1 LDPLSILYIALAVAV
16 LIVGIAIAV
25 ALLGVRRN
33 VAQLTQRLDETL
45 RQFEM
50 SSEDLRKTNAAVR
63 EVVND
68 VDRAVGNVAHFTDGV
83 RALRQP
89 LDVVSKILELS
100 VSPTLINL
108 AGGLAGVRAAASHI
122 IHRGAGKEEKR

>member
-16 LIVGIAIAV
+16 LIVGIAIATM
-25 ALLGVRRN
+25 LLGIRRS
-33 VAQLTQRLDETL
+33 VAQLTQRVDETL

-63 EVVND
+63 EVVNG
-68 VDRAVGNVAHFTDGV
+68 VDRAVGNVAHFTDGI

-89 LDVVSKILELS
+89 VDVVSKILELS

-108 AGGLAGVRAAASHI
+108 ASGLVGVRAAASHI
-122 IHRGAGKEEKR
+122 LHRGAGKEEKR